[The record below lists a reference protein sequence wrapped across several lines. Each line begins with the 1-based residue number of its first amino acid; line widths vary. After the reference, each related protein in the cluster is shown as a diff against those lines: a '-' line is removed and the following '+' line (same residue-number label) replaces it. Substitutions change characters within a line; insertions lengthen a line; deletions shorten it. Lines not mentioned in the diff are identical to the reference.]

1 MSSQLQWTEKNWTLP
16 ILNRLF
22 LLDVFCE
29 VVVKDKQVLRYRD
42 LVLIEQ
48 MKLFDLDAIV
58 IHIV

>member
-1 MSSQLQWTEKNWTLP
+1 MSSQLQWTEKDWTLP
-16 ILNRLF
+16 NLNRLF
-22 LLDVFCE
+22 LLDVFGE